1 MFENI
6 DWSKLNH
13 LQIGRCAEY
22 FVKMNFASAGFE
34 VYSPEVDDHG
44 IDFIVR
50 RPRGQ
55 FYEIQV
61 KSLRGLGYIF
71 FPKEKFKL
79 REGLC
84 ASIVLFPSNSE
95 TNESKKELKFFL
107 IPSLGWKNP
116 NELLVDRDY
125 LGLKSKPEW
134 GLNVSAK
141 NKKLL
146 QNFDFGTMLGSL
158 E

>member
-13 LQIGRCAEY
+13 LQVGRCAEY
-22 FVKMNFASAGFE
+22 FVKMSFASTGFE

-61 KSLRGLGYIF
+61 KSLRGSRYIF
-71 FPKEKFKL
+71 FPKTNFQL
-79 REGLC
+79 RERLC
-84 ASIVLFPSNSE
+84 ASVVLFPSNSE
-95 TNESKKELKFFL
+95 INESKKDLKLFL
-107 IPSLGWKNP
+107 IPSLAWKKP
-116 NELLVDRDY
+116 NGLLVDHEY
-125 LGLKSKPEW
+125 PNVKSKPEW
-134 GLNVSAK
+134 GLNLSAK
-141 NKKLL
+141 NKVLL
-146 QNFDFGTMLGSL
+146 KDFDFEKMLGSL
-158 E
+158 K

>member
-22 FVKMNFASAGFE
+22 FVKMRFASAGFE

-50 RPRGQ
+50 RQSGQ

-61 KSLRGLGYIF
+61 KSLRGSGYIF
-71 FPKEKFKL
+71 FPKEKFQL
-79 REGLC
+79 RERLC

-95 TNESKKELKFFL
+95 TNESKKDLKIFL
-107 IPSLGWKNP
+107 IPSLAWEKP
-116 NELLVDRDY
+116 NGLLVDHKYPD
-125 LGLKSKPEW
+125 LKSKPEW
-134 GLNVSAK
+134 GLNLSVK
-141 NKKLL
+141 NKVMLKD
-146 QNFDFGTMLGSL
+146 FDFEKMLEGL
-158 E
+158 K